1 MFAENF
7 NNWKFRVK
15 CLLGERQI
23 DDTLSVEIAS
33 FTKDEDRKSFL
44 LRDAKAKS
52 IVSQCI
58 TGEHLDLLKD
68 ASTAKEMMKILKNMF
83 ERNSTFSKLHL
94 KRKLLSLKSG
104 QNERLEDFLL
114 KFEHKGDGK
123 CGIQNG

>member
-1 MFAENF
+1 MDER
-7 NNWKFRVK
+7 RVY
-15 CLLGERQI
+15 
-23 DDTLSVEIAS
+23 DTLSVEIAS

-52 IVSQCI
+52 IVAQCI
-58 TGEHLDLLKD
+58 TGKHLDLLKD

-83 ERNSTFSKLHL
+83 ESNSTFSKLHL

-104 QNERLEDFLL
+104 QNERLEDFVL
-114 KFEHKGDGK
+114 KFEHTGDGK